1 MKAPS
6 LRVLAYNSG
15 KLSKEIILIILC
27 IGLSAA
33 TIDLIEAT
41 DKFPATAEKS
51 SASTV
56 RFKADK
62 LTAGVDTESIQL
74 SGNVKITQES
84 TVVFADH
91 VTIFYDG
98 DSRNSDVDTVDQ
110 SSVKK
115 VVARGNVKILLKN
128 ATATTDEATYDMK
141 SEILVMAGKNTV
153 VSDGVNSVSG
163 NRFTVYRSEN
173 RIKIESGNTERVKAV
188 FSIPQ

>member
-15 KLSKEIILIILC
+15 WLSKEIILIFLC
-27 IGLSAA
+27 ICLSAA
-33 TIDLIEAT
+33 TVDLIEAT
-41 DKFPATAEKS
+41 DKVPATSEKS
-51 SASTV
+51 STGTV

-74 SGNVKITQES
+74 SGNVKITQGS

-98 DSRNSDVDTVDQ
+98 DSRNGDADTVDQ

-128 ATATTDEATYDMK
+128 ATATTEEATYDMK
-141 SEILVMAGKNTV
+141 SEVLVLAGKNTV

-163 NRFTVYRSEN
+163 NRLTVYRAEN
-173 RIKIESGNTERVKAV
+173 RIKIESGNTERVRAV
-188 FSIPQ
+188 FSLPQ

>member
-33 TIDLIEAT
+33 TIDLVEAT

-51 SASTV
+51 SASKV

-62 LTAGVDTESIQL
+62 LTAGIDTESIQL

-84 TVVFADH
+84 TVVSADH

-98 DSRNSDVDTVDQ
+98 DSRNGDVDTVDQ

-115 VVARGNVKILLKN
+115 VVARGNVKIFLKN